1 MNPNPIISVWIKP
14 RLAKAGKPSEY
25 KVGETLGVIETLGL
39 ILWLTLRLLGIELV
53 LLFDKDKEGGEQLTH
68 AVDSV
73 HLDP

>member
-1 MNPNPIISVWIKP
+1 MNPNPITSVWIKL

-25 KVGETLGVIETLGL
+25 KVGETLGL